1 MHSDLAPTQ
10 AGERFEILDVVRGL
24 ALFGIVTANM
34 ALYSLYAELPDAA
47 IRALPTHASDRALD
61 FLELLLIEGKFYTI
75 FSVLFGLG
83 FAVLLSRASARKLV
97 FHRFYLRRAFFLFA
111 IGVAHAVLLW
121 HCDILEAYA
130 FCGVLLLPAVAV
142 RNRSLLALALLA
154 LLAPVAIQLAGG
166 IPTGALHDAQ
176 QALFD
181 RFGFSRNSRVEIW
194 AHGSVGDVVRLNL
207 STIPAQVSFLLR
219 SGMIFKIY
227 GCFLL
232 GLYLGRN
239 ELHTKLQ
246 SMRPVL
252 TRLAIGGLAV
262 GLPLNAVYA
271 ATFESGSWTETL
283 SGTFGILPLSAA
295 YVALCCLAW
304 LGGRGRDRLRHFA
317 PVGRMALTNYV
328 GQSLVCTLVFF
339 GTGLGLGGTMG
350 PTLYLPIGFGVYAF
364 QVLASR
370 LWLDR
375 FRFGPLEWLWRM
387 LTYGEW
393 LPLAKRSAA

>member
-1 MHSDLAPTQ
+1 MTHSVLAPTQ

-47 IRALPTHASDRALD
+47 IRALPTNASDRVLD

-83 FAVLLSRASARKLV
+83 FAVLLSRASAKKLS
-97 FHRFYLRRAFFLFA
+97 FHRFYLRRALFLYA

-121 HCDILEAYA
+121 HDDILEAYA
-130 FCGVLLLPAVAV
+130 FCGILLLPAVGV

-166 IPTGALHDAQ
+166 MPTGALHDAQ

-181 RFGFSRNSRVEIW
+181 RFGFSRDTKVEIW
-194 AHGSVGDVVRLNL
+194 AHGSVGDIVRLNL

-304 LGGRGRDRLRHFA
+304 LGDRGATGFVTSRRSAGWRSPTTWGRASSARWCSTGRVSGW
-317 PVGRMALTNYV
+317 VGRW
-328 GQSLVCTLVFF
+328 GRRCTCRSDSAC
-339 GTGLGLGGTMG
+339 T
-350 PTLYLPIGFGVYAF
+350 
-364 QVLASR
+364 
-370 LWLDR
+370 R
-375 FRFGPLEWLWRM
+375 FRCWPAGC
-387 LTYGEW
+387 GSI
-393 LPLAKRSAA
+393 ASGSGRSSGCGGC